1 MNIPN
6 LGLNIQEGSLT
17 FIIISIIFTFF
28 CYISNNMREVKKKE
42 QVLSFIGNIVLYINR
57 FIHHLSNFF
66 IIFTPY
72 VFKQNLV
79 LYIIYEFYL
88 ILALFCWFIFKECP
102 ISIHEK
108 QLLDPDYINGQTK
121 IHPFM
126 DLIIPNRIFW
136 VYFNIIYII
145 NLLVMSYALYEYYNL
160 TNL

>member
-88 ILALFCWFIFKECP
+88 ILALFCWFIFKNW
-102 ISIHEK
+102 S
-108 QLLDPDYINGQTK
+108 
-121 IHPFM
+121 
-126 DLIIPNRIFW
+126 
-136 VYFNIIYII
+136 
-145 NLLVMSYALYEYYNL
+145 
-160 TNL
+160 